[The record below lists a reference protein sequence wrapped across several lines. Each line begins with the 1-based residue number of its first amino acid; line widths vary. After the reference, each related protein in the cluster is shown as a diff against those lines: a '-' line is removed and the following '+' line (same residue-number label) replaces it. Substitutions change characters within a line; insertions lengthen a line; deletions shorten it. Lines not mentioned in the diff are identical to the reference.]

1 VIRIGLVGVGKIAR
15 DQHIPALAADA
26 RYQLVAAASRTK
38 PDLGVLPVFQDIEE
52 MLAQGPALDAV
63 ALCTPPQA
71 RRETALAAL
80 RAGKH
85 VFLEKPPGASVGEV
99 AELAAVARAQGVV
112 LFTSWHS
119 RFAAGVAPA
128 KAWLSTRRVREVAIE
143 WREDVRRWHPGQT
156 WIWEA
161 GGLGVFD
168 PAINALSILTEILPT
183 EAFVTGA
190 TLQVPENVQ
199 SPVAAHVDMTN
210 LDGARITAD
219 LTRASL
225 RDAKLRG
232 ANLGA
237 DMKNQSMGLMRGVLK
252 SVKAQG
258 ADFEGANLTS
268 ADLEFADLA
277 GAKFAGASLVNALCG
292 GADFRGA
299 SVEHA
304 NFDGADLTSAR
315 IDAAKRDA
323 FAGAKNLARA
333 LAE

>member
-1 VIRIGLVGVGKIAR
+1 MIRIGLVGVGKIAR

-38 PDLGVLPVFQDIEE
+38 PDLGVLPVFHDIEE

-219 LTRASL
+219 LDFLQTGPQTWDLTARTN
-225 RDAKLRG
+225 D
-232 ANLGA
+232 
-237 DMKNQSMGLMRGVLK
+237 GVLK
-252 SVKAQG
+252 LSM
-258 ADFEGANLTS
+258 
-268 ADLEFADLA
+268 
-277 GAKFAGASLVNALCG
+277 G
-292 GADFRGA
+292 GAELTLDGRPVEVGENREYPGLYDRFATLIARGESEVDA
-299 SVEHA
+299 RPLTLVADAFLLGTRESVE
-304 NFDGADLTSAR
+304 
-315 IDAAKRDA
+315 A
-323 FAGAKNLARA
+323 FV
-333 LAE
+333 E

>member
-1 VIRIGLVGVGKIAR
+1 MIRIGLVGVGKIAR

-26 RYQLVAAASRTK
+26 RYRLVAAASRTK
-38 PDLGVLPVFQDIEE
+38 PDLGVLPVFHDIEE
-52 MLAQGPALDAV
+52 MLAKGPALDAV

-219 LTRASL
+219 LDFLQTGPQTWDLTART
-225 RDAKLRG
+225 D
-232 ANLGA
+232 
-237 DMKNQSMGLMRGVLK
+237 DGVLK
-252 SVKAQG
+252 LSMGG
-258 ADFEGANLTS
+258 AELP
-268 ADLEFADLA
+268 LA
-277 GAKFAGASLVNALCG
+277 GQPVEVGENREYPGLYDRFATLIARGESEVDARPLTLV
-292 GADFRGA
+292 ADAFLLGTRE
-299 SVEHA
+299 SVE
-304 NFDGADLTSAR
+304 
-315 IDAAKRDA
+315 A
-323 FAGAKNLARA
+323 FV
-333 LAE
+333 E

>member
-1 VIRIGLVGVGKIAR
+1 MIRIGLVGVGKIAR

-38 PDLGVLPVFQDIEE
+38 PDLGALPVFHDIEA
-52 MLAQGPALDAV
+52 MLAQGPELDAV

-85 VFLEKPPGASVGEV
+85 VFLEKPPGATVSEV
-99 AELAAVARAQGVV
+99 AELAAIARAQGVV

-190 TLQVPENVQ
+190 ALQVPENVQ
-199 SPVAAHVDMTN
+199 SPVAAHVDMTDLN
-210 LDGARITAD
+210 GATITAD
-219 LTRASL
+219 LDFLQTGPQTWDITART
-225 RDAKLRG
+225 D
-232 ANLGA
+232 
-237 DMKNQSMGLMRGVLK
+237 DGVLK
-252 SVKAQG
+252 
-258 ADFEGANLTS
+258 L
-268 ADLEFADLA
+268 
-277 GAKFAGASLVNALCG
+277 SLG
-292 GADFRGA
+292 GAELTLDGQAVEVGENREYPGLYDRFAQLIARGDSEVDTRPLTLA
-299 SVEHA
+299 ADAFLVGTRESVE
-304 NFDGADLTSAR
+304 
-315 IDAAKRDA
+315 A
-323 FAGAKNLARA
+323 FI
-333 LAE
+333 E

>member
-1 VIRIGLVGVGKIAR
+1 MIRIGLVGVGKIAR

-38 PDLGVLPVFQDIEE
+38 PDLGVLPVFHDIEE

-219 LTRASL
+219 LDFLQTGPQTWDLTAQT
-225 RDAKLRG
+225 D
-232 ANLGA
+232 
-237 DMKNQSMGLMRGVLK
+237 DGVLK
-252 SVKAQG
+252 LSM
-258 ADFEGANLTS
+258 
-268 ADLEFADLA
+268 
-277 GAKFAGASLVNALCG
+277 G
-292 GADFRGA
+292 GAELTLDGQPVEVGENHEYPGLYDRFATLIARGESEVDA
-299 SVEHA
+299 RPLTLVADAFLLGTRESVE
-304 NFDGADLTSAR
+304 
-315 IDAAKRDA
+315 A
-323 FAGAKNLARA
+323 FV
-333 LAE
+333 E

>member
-1 VIRIGLVGVGKIAR
+1 MIRIGLVGVGKIAR

-219 LTRASL
+219 LDFLQTGPQTWDLTARTN
-225 RDAKLRG
+225 D
-232 ANLGA
+232 
-237 DMKNQSMGLMRGVLK
+237 GVLK
-252 SVKAQG
+252 LSM
-258 ADFEGANLTS
+258 
-268 ADLEFADLA
+268 
-277 GAKFAGASLVNALCG
+277 G
-292 GADFRGA
+292 GAELTLDGQPVEVGENREYPGLYDRFATLIARGESEVDA
-299 SVEHA
+299 RPLTLVADAFLLGTRESVE
-304 NFDGADLTSAR
+304 
-315 IDAAKRDA
+315 A
-323 FAGAKNLARA
+323 FV
-333 LAE
+333 E